1 MSEEKKPGSAN
12 NTDANNS
19 EPDAPDTLS
28 QAALDYH
35 RYPVPGKL
43 EISATKNMLNQRDL
57 ALAYSPGVAVA
68 CRQIEK
74 QPLEAAELTA
84 RSNLVG
90 VITNGTAVLGLG
102 AIGALASKPVMEGKA
117 VLFKKFANVDCF
129 DLELDTT
136 DVDRFCDAVALLEP
150 TFGGINLEDIKAP
163 ECFEIEKRLK
173 SRMNIPVFHDDQHG
187 TAIVVAAAL
196 RNGLRVAGKELGD
209 ISLVCSGAGAA
220 ALACLNLLVFMGL
233 DKNRVT
239 VCDEHGVL
247 YEGRNQHMD
256 PYKAVYARATDA
268 RQMDD
273 VIGGADVFL
282 GLSAPNVL
290 SGEQVAKMAASPF
303 ILALANPD
311 PEISPEVV
319 HAVRDDAIMAT
330 GRSDFPNQVNNVLC
344 FPFLFRG
351 ALDVGATEIN
361 GEMQAAAVE
370 GIANIATKEAS
381 DIVRAAYGG
390 KPFRFGREYLIPK
403 PFDPRL
409 MMEIPER
416 VARAAMD
423 TGVATRP
430 ISDFDAYRR
439 KLRGFVFRSGLVMKP
454 VFEQAQASTQRVVLA
469 EGESDRV
476 LNAVQILVDDV
487 ICHPVL
493 LGRPEYIQEQIE
505 ELGLRLTIGEGF
517 SVVDPANN
525 PNYHEHVDTYHR
537 IMERAGV
544 SPEYAANVV
553 RSRMTALAALMVRR
567 GEADAVLCGTQG
579 AFARHL
585 RHLVD
590 VIGLRD
596 DVSDISALMMLILDT
611 GTVFLADT
619 HVTVNPKAEELVE
632 IAQMASKI
640 VTRFGFRPRIG
651 LLSHSNFGSRNNES
665 ALKMRRAR
673 ALINERYPD
682 LAVEGEMH
690 ADAALSEET
699 RNRIFPNAAFG
710 GGANLLIMPNLDAAN
725 ITYNMVKV
733 LGDGLPV
740 GPMLMGLRHPA
751 HVVTESTTVRGIVN
765 LCAIA
770 AVDAI
775 DYKSAERAEA
785 AKRG

>member
-1 MSEEKKPGSAN
+1 MSSKDTEGNSLAN
-12 NTDANNS
+12 EQS
-19 EPDAPDTLS
+19 KSVAPDSLA

-35 RYPVPGKL
+35 RYPIPGKL
-43 EISATKNMLNQRDL
+43 EITATKKMVNQRDL

-68 CRQIEK
+68 CKNIE
-74 QPLEAAELTA
+74 QDPLEAATLTA

-136 DVDRFCDAVALLEP
+136 DVDKFCDAVALLEP

-173 SRMNIPVFHDDQHG
+173 ARMNIPVFHDDQHG
-187 TAIVVAAAL
+187 TAIVVVAAI
-196 RNGLRVAGKELGD
+196 RNGLRVAGKELND
-209 ISLVCSGAGAA
+209 VDLVCSGAGAA
-220 ALACLNLLVFMGL
+220 ALACLNLLIFMGL

-247 YEGRNQHMD
+247 YEGRNDHMD
-256 PYKAVYARATDA
+256 PYKAVYARSTDA
-268 RQMDD
+268 RTLDD
-273 VIGGADVFL
+273 VIGDADVFL

-290 SGEQVAKMAASPF
+290 SGEQVARMASSPF

-311 PEISPEVV
+311 PEVSPDVV

-330 GRSDFPNQVNNVLC
+330 GRSDYPNQVNNVLC

-370 GIANIATKEAS
+370 AIADIATKEAS
-381 DIVRAAYGG
+381 DVVSAAYGG

-409 MMEIPER
+409 MMEIPQR
-416 VARAAMD
+416 VAKAAMD
-423 TGVATRP
+423 SGVATRP
-430 ISDFDAYRR
+430 ITDFDAYRR
-439 KLRGFVFRSGLVMKP
+439 KLRSFVFRSGLVMKP
-454 VFEQAQASTQRVVLA
+454 VFEQAQADIQRVVLA
-469 EGESDRV
+469 EGESPRV
-476 LNAVQILVDDV
+476 INAVQILVDDA

-493 LGRPEYIQEQIE
+493 LGRRSVIQENID

-517 SVVDPANN
+517 SVLDPADN
-525 PNYHEHVDTYHR
+525 PSYEDHKDAYHR

-544 SPEYAANVV
+544 SPEYAGNVV

-567 GEADAVLCGTQG
+567 GEADAVVCGTQG
-579 AFARHL
+579 AYARHL
-585 RHLVD
+585 RHLCD

-596 DVSDISALMMLILDT
+596 DVTDISALTLLILDT

-619 HVTVNPKAEELVE
+619 HVTVNPGAEE
-632 IAQMASKI
+632 IAETASMAASI
-640 VTRFGFRPRIG
+640 VTRFGMVPKIG
-651 LLSHSNFGSRNNES
+651 LLSHSNFGSRNNPS
-665 ALKMRRAR
+665 SLKMREAR
-673 ALINERYPD
+673 EIIAQRYPE

-699 RNRIFPNAAFG
+699 RNRIFPNAAFK
-710 GGANLLIMPNLDAAN
+710 GGANLLIMPNLDSAN

-740 GPMLMGLRHPA
+740 GPMLMGLKHPA

-775 DYKSAERAEA
+775 DHKMAQQTAS
-785 AKRG
+785 

>member
-1 MSEEKKPGSAN
+1 
-12 NTDANNS
+12 
-19 EPDAPDTLS
+19 
-28 QAALDYH
+28 
-35 RYPVPGKL
+35 
-43 EISATKNMLNQRDL
+43 
-57 ALAYSPGVAVA
+57 
-68 CRQIEK
+68 
-74 QPLEAAELTA
+74 
-84 RSNLVG
+84 
-90 VITNGTAVLGLG
+90 
-102 AIGALASKPVMEGKA
+102 
-117 VLFKKFANVDCF
+117 
-129 DLELDTT
+129 
-136 DVDRFCDAVALLEP
+136 
-150 TFGGINLEDIKAP
+150 
-163 ECFEIEKRLK
+163 
-173 SRMNIPVFHDDQHG
+173 MNIPVFHDDQHG

-596 DVSDISALMMLILDT
+596 DVSD
-611 GTVFLADT
+611 
-619 HVTVNPKAEELVE
+619 
-632 IAQMASKI
+632 QMASKI

>member
-1 MSEEKKPGSAN
+1 MSDKQDDSGSKN
-12 NTDANNS
+12 LHPLS
-19 EPDAPDTLS
+19 EHEAQESLAE
-28 QAALDYH
+28 AALNYH
-35 RYPVPGKL
+35 RYPTPGKL
-43 EISATKNMLNQRDL
+43 EISATKNMVNQRDL
-57 ALAYSPGVAVA
+57 ALAYSPGVAAACKEIERDPLMVA
-68 CRQIEK
+68 EM
-74 QPLEAAELTA
+74 TA

-102 AIGALASKPVMEGKA
+102 PIGALASKPVMEGKA

-136 DVDRFCDAVALLEP
+136 DVDRFCEAVELLEP

-163 ECFEIEKRLK
+163 ECFVIEKRLRE
-173 SRMNIPVFHDDQHG
+173 SMNIPVFHDDQHG
-187 TAIVVAAAL
+187 TAIVVAAAI
-196 RNGLRVAGKELGD
+196 RNGLRVAGKELGNVD
-209 ISLVCSGAGAA
+209 LVCSGAGAA

-233 DKNRVT
+233 DKSRVT

-247 YEGRNQHMD
+247 YEGRSNNMD

-268 RQMDD
+268 RKLDD

-282 GLSAPNVL
+282 GLSAPNVM
-290 SGEQVAKMAASPF
+290 SGEQVARMAASPF

-311 PEISPEVV
+311 PEISPDVV

-330 GRSDFPNQVNNVLC
+330 GRSDYPNQVNNVLC

-370 GIANIATKEAS
+370 AIAGIATKEAS
-381 DIVRAAYGG
+381 DVVSAAYGG
-390 KPFRFGREYLIPK
+390 KPFRFGRDYLIPK

-423 TGVATRP
+423 SGVATRP
-430 ISDFDAYRR
+430 IQDFEAYRR
-439 KLRGFVFRSGLVMKP
+439 KLRDFVFRSGMIMKP
-454 VFEQAQASTQRVVLA
+454 VFEQAQADTQRVVLP
-469 EGESDRV
+469 EGESLRV
-476 LNAVQILVDDV
+476 LNAVQILVDDG

-493 LGRPEYIQEQIE
+493 LGRPETIQAKIE

-517 SVVDPANN
+517 SVLDPENN
-525 PNYHEHVDTYHR
+525 PHYEQHVDVYHR
-537 IMERAGV
+537 RMERAGV
-544 SPEYAANVV
+544 SPRYAANVM
-553 RSRMTALAALMVRR
+553 RTRMTALGAVMVHE
-567 GEADAVLCGTQG
+567 GQADALVCGTQG
-579 AFARHL
+579 AYARHL
-585 RHLVD
+585 RYLCD
-590 VIGLRD
+590 VIGIRD
-596 DVSDISALMMLILDT
+596 DVSDISALMLMILAK
-611 GTVFLADT
+611 GTVFLTDT
-619 HVTVNPKAEELVE
+619 HVTVNPTAEEVAE
-632 IAQMASKI
+632 TAVMASKI
-640 VTRFGFRPRIG
+640 VRRFGMVPRIG
-651 LLSHSNFGSRNNES
+651 MLSHSNFGSRNNES
-665 ALKMRRAR
+665 AMKMRRAR
-673 ALINERYPD
+673 ALLAEHHPE

-690 ADAALSEET
+690 ADAALSQET
-699 RNRIFPNAAFG
+699 RDRIFPNASFK
-710 GGANLLIMPNLDAAN
+710 GGANLLVMPNLDAAN

-740 GPMLMGLRHPA
+740 GPMLMGLNKPA

-775 DYKSAERAEA
+775 DYKANL
-785 AKRG
+785 KKG